1 MGWSLTGRGRA
12 EAERIR
18 SDFAQTLESARP
30 ASVAQ
35 DIDSLRAKLRA
46 IQKDVHV
53 REQAIASIPEMEA
66 VAAPPV
72 AGGRPLPPRPAPRSL
87 AVRGAASMPAVAPL
101 PRPGPA
107 PLPAPAPRPPPL
119 PREEPG
125 TGKMRDRVESV
136 DRVFGQPQVVR
147 APSKP
152 DR

>member
-66 VAAPPV
+66 VVPPAAPG
-72 AGGRPLPPRPAPRSL
+72 ARPLPPRPAPRPL
-87 AVRGAASMPAVAPL
+87 ASVRAVAPL